1 MRRSGVGSMG
11 TRLGVVLSAW
21 LAGLHALMA
30 FAGPPFVVAS
40 DFFIGGTGHDR
51 VTDLVVDPAGNVL
64 VAGVV
69 RSFNFPGIDSAAVT
83 NGGMDLRF
91 VARIPPLSRSASLVA
106 VVGAPTAALADAH
119 LSKFGADEA
128 AGLAVD
134 ASGNA
139 YLVAYDGSRDYPIVG
154 GRYQGTTGRK
164 YVFKVSAS
172 GAVGK
177 LSNALDPAINRVG
190 GVAVD
195 KAGAIYLTGSARDG
209 LQTTPGAPYPTGS
222 VAVNCIAPYVMK
234 LDATAQTVLYATYL
248 GNSGTQG
255 SICGGSVHQTNILAT
270 NLHPTGHAIAVDD
283 SGNAYVTGQAE
294 PGLPATPGAP
304 DFGTKA
310 IGPTGFNNLV
320 TDPASHAF
328 VSKVNPAGTAIVY
341 TARLGGSLRDRGT
354 SIVVDPSG
362 AAIVAG
368 KTSSP
373 DFPSSIG
380 PAAVTMECLLWTPE
394 FGFLAKLS
402 PAGTLVFSTYLPLD
416 GNQLDDC
423 NGSGNFAPAKA
434 AADSAGNIYVAGGTT
449 PSNRDFDATSDAII
463 PNPVGYQ
470 PPIGGQ
476 LLQVFSGNG
485 QQLYSTALGRN
496 GVQGIGVDRW
506 QGVIVADDYGGFQRL
521 SPGLIPVDIGT
532 GGSSRC
538 ADQTTPLISHVAAS
552 NDLGTVE
559 FQVDGTS
566 LGSAPIVNGAATKT
580 ASLVSGIRKVKA
592 TYRGAGTFDGYTSPE
607 ISVAI
612 NQAGACQ

>member
-310 IGPTGFNNLV
+310 VGPTGLQQPDNGPCVACLRIE
-320 TDPASHAF
+320 DQSRRDGDCLHRAPGWLA
-328 VSKVNPAGTAIVY
+328 
-341 TARLGGSLRDRGT
+341 ARSRHQHRRRPFRSRDRRRQDKLDRT
-354 SIVVDPSG
+354 
-362 AAIVAG
+362 
-368 KTSSP
+368 
-373 DFPSSIG
+373 FP
-380 PAAVTMECLLWTPE
+380 PA
-394 FGFLAKLS
+394 
-402 PAGTLVFSTYLPLD
+402 
-416 GNQLDDC
+416 
-423 NGSGNFAPAKA
+423 
-434 AADSAGNIYVAGGTT
+434 
-449 PSNRDFDATSDAII
+449 
-463 PNPVGYQ
+463 
-470 PPIGGQ
+470 
-476 LLQVFSGNG
+476 
-485 QQLYSTALGRN
+485 
-496 GVQGIGVDRW
+496 
-506 QGVIVADDYGGFQRL
+506 
-521 SPGLIPVDIGT
+521 
-532 GGSSRC
+532 
-538 ADQTTPLISHVAAS
+538 
-552 NDLGTVE
+552 
-559 FQVDGTS
+559 
-566 LGSAPIVNGAATKT
+566 
-580 ASLVSGIRKVKA
+580 
-592 TYRGAGTFDGYTSPE
+592 
-607 ISVAI
+607 
-612 NQAGACQ
+612 